1 MRQLHLKT
9 NIPPAWRAVANWNGR
24 HCCPIRGSLRG
35 CLENVV
41 GTATAARDRSPP
53 SLTDHGCHGP
63 MPLLVDPLDPGA
75 RPLDAAK
82 CRPVNGERQLNA
94 ARLDLHSITIENDIE
109 YPLTGNDAISRVV
122 DISVGAD
129 NRNAKVSDAVGIR
142 YRTRVR

>member
-1 MRQLHLKT
+1 MRRLHLKT
-9 NIPPAWRAVANWNGR
+9 NIPLAWRAVANWNGR
-24 HCCPIRGSLRG
+24 HCRPIPRSLRG

-41 GTATAARDRSPP
+41 GTTTAARDRSPP
-53 SLTDHGCHGP
+53 SRS
-63 MPLLVDPLDPGA
+63 PGKTESQNPELQTPNSEP
-75 RPLDAAK
+75 RTP
-82 CRPVNGERQLNA
+82 GEHQLNA

-109 YPLTGNDAISRVV
+109 YLLTGNDAISRVV